1 MVLSEQI
8 PNPSISGIQW
18 LSKQLP
24 LSFQIIMLGSLS
36 SFSDLDRQSAT
47 FFFFPLWTKL
57 RIVFGLSVCSE
68 NSSAHIDVSKQ
79 ETRKGGW
86 RWRFGRSPGSP
97 ARWGTS
103 GSNGWQPPGPKA
115 LSHSIHWL
123 LWKWVTGAVDPVPG
137 RALRA
142 AHSTLTGQVGTC
154 SGGGPSRPERG
165 RCQCRIGRTPSPI
178 HALTDSD
185 DSDKDED
192 YTLPPSLHH
201 SHLSRAP
208 HDDSQVA
215 QVMLERTP
223 HFLSLQVRQP
233 HPLQGSQSPSLSF
246 IARWLGCNLS
256 SSRCRESGKIG
267 LRPSDTVQGGTR
279 NRMP

>member
-36 SFSDLDRQSAT
+36 SFSDLDRPSAT
-47 FFFFPLWTKL
+47 FFFWTKL

-165 RCQCRIGRTPSPI
+165 RC
-178 HALTDSD
+178 H
-185 DSDKDED
+185 
-192 YTLPPSLHH
+192 
-201 SHLSRAP
+201 
-208 HDDSQVA
+208 
-215 QVMLERTP
+215 
-223 HFLSLQVRQP
+223 
-233 HPLQGSQSPSLSF
+233 
-246 IARWLGCNLS
+246 
-256 SSRCRESGKIG
+256 
-267 LRPSDTVQGGTR
+267 
-279 NRMP
+279 MPVPDW